1 MARSCGTTF
10 ARRKTCPAASPV
22 RPSPDEA
29 HALGLDVS
37 RAAEE
42 RMGGAIG
49 AERWR
54 AENAGAIAAYD
65 CRIATEGVP
74 LAGFRK
80 F

>member
-1 MARSCGTTF
+1 MP
-10 ARRKTCPAASPV
+10 RRVTRPTLD

-54 AENAGAIAAYD
+54 AENAGAIAAYN
-65 CRIATEGVP
+65 CMIATEGVP